1 METKHLEAGTIKL
14 QIHADKKAAGE
25 AAARAAAEALQQLDH
40 SENGIGVIFA
50 TGASQLETLRALT
63 TIPGLPWGK
72 VQGFHLDE
80 YLGMDE
86 NHPASFRRYLREN
99 LTQRVPLGD
108 FFEIDGS
115 SSDPDRVRRE
125 YVQRLWAADPQLC
138 LLGIGENGHL
148 AFNDPAEANFNDPDA
163 MKVVTLDTEC
173 REQQLAEGWFKT
185 LEEVPERAL
194 TLTIPTM
201 LKIPKL
207 IVSVPGPRKAQSVRR
222 TLEEPISTACPATI
236 LRTHPDV
243 TLYLDRDSAAQLN
256 GLVG

>member
-99 LTQRVPLGD
+99 LTRRVPMGD
-108 FFEIDGS
+108 FFGYNLGKPVAFQSALFQVGKGAHSIAIF
-115 SSDPDRVRRE
+115 
-125 YVQRLWAADPQLC
+125 QC
-138 LLGIGENGHL
+138 LLE
-148 AFNDPAEANFNDPDA
+148 
-163 MKVVTLDTEC
+163 
-173 REQQLAEGWFKT
+173 RE
-185 LEEVPERAL
+185 
-194 TLTIPTM
+194 
-201 LKIPKL
+201 PK
-207 IVSVPGPRKAQSVRR
+207 
-222 TLEEPISTACPATI
+222 
-236 LRTHPDV
+236 
-243 TLYLDRDSAAQLN
+243 YY
-256 GLVG
+256 